1 MNKTTIIIAVAIVA
15 AAAYYYYDRQ
25 KNAGALGDTSNPDT
39 GGGGGGGGGGGTIP
53 NPPTPPISTQPIYKR
68 GSSGVVVQQIQRA
81 INTVRARAAA
91 DGISVPPA
99 LTEDGNFGQLTESA
113 LLLLFGHAQIRP
125 TDYID
130 PIYRGHSYPTNWLLT
145 YTRY

>member
-15 AAAYYYYDRQ
+15 AAAYYYYDKQ
-25 KNAGALGDTSNPDT
+25 QNAGALGDDNTTPPNT
-39 GGGGGGGGGGGTIP
+39 GGGGTIP
-53 NPPTPPISTQPIYKR
+53 TPPTPPTPPISTQPIYRR

-81 INTVRARAAA
+81 INRVRARAAA
-91 DGISVPPA
+91 DGISVSPA

-113 LLLLFGHAQIRP
+113 LLQFYGYAQIRP

-130 PIYRGHSYPTNWLLT
+130 PRWRMISYPSNWLMT
-145 YTRY
+145 YIRY

>member
-25 KNAGALGDTSNPDT
+25 INAGALGDSSNPDNDNDN
-39 GGGGGGGGGGGTIP
+39 GGGGGGGGTIP
-53 NPPTPPISTQPIYKR
+53 NPPISTQPIYKR
-68 GSSGVVVQQIQRA
+68 GSSGAVVQQIQRA

-91 DGISVPPA
+91 DGISVSPA
-99 LTEDGNFGQLTESA
+99 LTEDGNFGQLTEAA
-113 LLLLFGHAQIRP
+113 LQQLFGHAQIRP

-130 PIYRGHSYPTNWLLT
+130 PMYRGLSYPTNWLMT

>member
-39 GGGGGGGGGGGTIP
+39 GGGGGGGGGTIP

-68 GSSGVVVQQIQRA
+68 GSSGAVVQEIQHV
-81 INTVRARAAA
+81 INGVRARAAA

-130 PIYRGHSYPTNWLLT
+130 PIYRGRSYPLKWLLT

>member
-39 GGGGGGGGGGGTIP
+39 GGGGGGGRGTIP

-68 GSSGVVVQQIQRA
+68 GSSGAVVQQIQRE

-113 LLLLFGHAQIRP
+113 LLHLFGHAQIRP

-130 PIYRGHSYPTNWLLT
+130 PIYRWLTYPNRWLLT
-145 YTRY
+145 YRRY